1 VKRAEPGS
9 WGGQVPGRLAWIV
22 LSSPGARQRESPDP
36 LALLLEPWNPD
47 WSTLSWAFVW
57 TAPFLLASALFAV
70 LRSSL
75 LHSNASRVLARIGS
89 PGRKARIEPLLARA
103 DSLATSAGILEVTC
117 ELAFATQVLRWLSA
131 PDPADGRAILLTVL
145 IAAPSILLASQA
157 LPTALALGVG
167 DRLLVWCLPTF
178 HALQIPLRWLVGALE
193 AASRVLMRV
202 VGVRQDPASARQIVE
217 GLREVIEDSEISGD
231 LDETEREIIGNVME
245 FRDVN
250 IAAVMTPRIEV
261 RGVEIDESL
270 LAAVQRMAECGHSRV
285 PVYEGSLDRIV
296 GVLTARDLL
305 QAAGERGMQ
314 EQPLRAIL
322 RPAYFVP
329 ETKLLSELLAEFRRE
344 KIKLAI
350 VLDEYGGTAGLVTL
364 GDIIREIVGDIQD
377 EFDETGLHPVRRLSD
392 GRIEIDAGL
401 HVSEVNREVGTELP
415 EDGGFETL
423 AGYVLA
429 ELGHFPKRGET
440 FSAGLFEYTVLEASD
455 RRVIRVGLR
464 PAAQEVVA

>member
-1 VKRAEPGS
+1 
-9 WGGQVPGRLAWIV
+9 
-22 LSSPGARQRESPDP
+22 
-36 LALLLEPWNPD
+36 
-47 WSTLSWAFVW
+47 
-57 TAPFLLASALFAV
+57 
-70 LRSSL
+70 
-75 LHSNASRVLARIGS
+75 
-89 PGRKARIEPLLARA
+89 
-103 DSLATSAGILEVTC
+103 VTC
-117 ELAFATQVLRWLSA
+117 ELAFTTQVLRWLSM
-131 PDPADGRAILLTVL
+131 PGPPDGRAILMTVL
-145 IAAPSILLASQA
+145 IAAPSILLASLA
-157 LPTALALGVG
+157 LPTVLALGVG
-167 DRLLVWCLPTF
+167 DRLLVWFLPAF
-178 HALQIPLRWLVGALE
+178 HLLQMPLRWIVGALE
-193 AASRVLMRV
+193 AASRMLMRI
-202 VGVRQDPASARQIVE
+202 VGLRQDPASSRQIVE
-217 GLREVIEDSEISGD
+217 GLREVIADSEISGD

-245 FRDVN
+245 FRDVD
-250 IAAVMTPRIEV
+250 IAAVMTPRTEV

-270 LAAVQRMAECGHSRV
+270 LSAVQRMAESGHSRI

-329 ETKLLSELLAEFRRE
+329 ETKHLSDLLAEFRRE

-364 GDIIREIVGDIQD
+364 GDIIREIVGDIRD
-377 EFDETGLHPVRRLSD
+377 EFDEAGVHPIRRLSD

-401 HVSEVNREVGTELP
+401 HVSEVNREVGAEIP

-429 ELGHFPKRGET
+429 ELGHFPKRGES
-440 FSAGLFEYTVLEASD
+440 FAARPFEYTVLDAND

-464 PAAQEVVA
+464 PIAQEIVA

>member
-1 VKRAEPGS
+1 M
-9 WGGQVPGRLAWIV
+9 GGFLPSGLRTAKPRT
-22 LSSPGARQRESPDP
+22 LSLLIQPWSPDWP
-36 LALLLEPWNPD
+36 A
-47 WSTLSWAFVW
+47 LSWALLW
-57 TAPFLLASALFAV
+57 TVPFLAGGALFAV

-75 LHSNASRVLARIGS
+75 LHSHAPRVLARIRS
-89 PGRKARIEPLLARA
+89 PGRKETIEPLLLRA

-117 ELAFATQVLRWLSA
+117 ELAFTTQVLRWLSM
-131 PDPADGRAILLTVL
+131 PGPPNGRAILATVL
-145 IAAPSILLASQA
+145 IAAPSILLVSQA
-157 LPTALALGVG
+157 LPTVLALGVG
-167 DRLLVWCLPTF
+167 DRLLVWFLPAF
-178 HALQIPLRWLVGALE
+178 HVLQMPLRWIVGALE
-193 AASRVLMRV
+193 AASRVLMRI
-202 VGVRQDPASARQIVE
+202 VGLRQDPASARQIVE
-217 GLREVIEDSEISGD
+217 GLREVIADSEISGD

-245 FRDVN
+245 FRDVD
-250 IAAVMTPRIEV
+250 IAAVMTPRTEV
-261 RGVEIDESL
+261 RGIEIDENL
-270 LAAVQRMAECGHSRV
+270 LAAVQRMAECGHSRI

-329 ETKLLSELLAEFRRE
+329 ETKHLSDLLAEFRRE

-364 GDIIREIVGDIQD
+364 GDIIREIVGDIRD
-377 EFDETGLHPVRRLSD
+377 EFDETGAHPIRRLSD
-392 GRIEIDAGL
+392 GRIEVDAGL
-401 HVSEVNREVGTELP
+401 HVSEVNREVGTEIP

-429 ELGHFPKRGET
+429 ELGRFPKRGES
-440 FSAGLFEYTVLEASD
+440 FAAGPYEYSVLEAND

-464 PAAQEVVA
+464 PIAQEIVARP

>member
-1 VKRAEPGS
+1 MPV
-9 WGGQVPGRLAWIV
+9 LAN
-22 LSSPGARQRESPDP
+22 LLREFLPAPS
-36 LALLLEPWNPD
+36 WNPD
-47 WSTLSWAFVW
+47 WGKLLWVTAC
-57 TAPFLLASALFAV
+57 TAPFLVAAAFFAI

-75 LHSNASRVLARIGS
+75 LHSHGPRVLSRIKS
-89 PGRKARIEPLLARA
+89 PHLKARIEPLLARA
-103 DSLATSAGILEVTC
+103 DRLATSAGILEVTC
-117 ELAFATQVLRWLSA
+117 ELAFATQLMRWLSA
-131 PDPADGRAILLTVL
+131 PGPADGRSILLTVL
-145 IAAPSILLASQA
+145 IASPSILLASQA
-157 LPTALALGVG
+157 LPTVIALGLG
-167 DRLLVWCLPTF
+167 DRLLIWTLPAF
-178 HALQIPLRWLVGALE
+178 HLVQVPLRWLVEALE
-193 AASRVLMRV
+193 GASRVLMRV
-202 VGVRQDPASARQIVE
+202 VGLRQDPASARQIVE
-217 GLREVIEDSEISGD
+217 GLREVIADSEISGD
-231 LDETEREIIGNVME
+231 LDDTEREIIGNVME

-250 IAAVMTPRIEV
+250 IAASMTPRTEI
-261 RGVEIDESL
+261 RGVEIGEDL
-270 LAAVQRMAECGHSRV
+270 LAAARRMAECGHSRI

-296 GVLTARDLL
+296 GVLTARDVL
-305 QAAGERGMQ
+305 QAAGEHGMQ
-314 EQPLRAIL
+314 NQPLRAIL

-329 ETKLLSELLAEFRRE
+329 ETKRLSELLAEFRRE

-377 EFDETGLHPVRRLSD
+377 EFDGTGLHPVRRLSD

-440 FSAGLFEYTVLEASD
+440 FSAGPFEYTVLEASD

-464 PAAQEVVA
+464 PVAQEIVA